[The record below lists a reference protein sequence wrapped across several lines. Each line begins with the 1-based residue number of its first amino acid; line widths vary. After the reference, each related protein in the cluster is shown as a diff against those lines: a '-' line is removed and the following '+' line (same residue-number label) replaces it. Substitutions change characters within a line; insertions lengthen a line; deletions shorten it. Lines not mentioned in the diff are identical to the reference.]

1 MLTSLTTK
9 PYIQWNTFRLS
20 LAYLPLYNTLYPHST
35 RRIKQ
40 TSVPTASSSSWLPPS
55 AGSELRLLQTKALP
69 CLAAGTVAWRT
80 CHRAGLGLATTGLTC
95 CCHQSLAPPR
105 VLQQF
110 AREQKLAPGSCLLE
124 RSATP
129 LSYFGKLL
137 SYFESRR
144 FTSDTG
150 AIGSA
155 TSEGDRTKCVPGRP
169 FARPPSASAG
179 ETEDCRNLLALR
191 RGIKATMVRNASVSA
206 P

>member
-1 MLTSLTTK
+1 MEHFPTIPGVSSTLQYSLSALYTK
-9 PYIQWNTFRLS
+9 DKADKRADSILK
-20 LAYLPLYNTLYPHST
+20 LL
-35 RRIKQ
+35 
-40 TSVPTASSSSWLPPS
+40 ASSVSGVRAQAPPDQGS
-55 AGSELRLLQTKALP
+55 AVSGSRH
-69 CLAAGTVAWRT
+69 G
-80 CHRAGLGLATTGLTC
+80 GLGLATTGLTC

-179 ETEDCRNLLALR
+179 ETEGCRNLLALR
-191 RGIKATMVRNASVSA
+191 RGTKATMVRNASVSA